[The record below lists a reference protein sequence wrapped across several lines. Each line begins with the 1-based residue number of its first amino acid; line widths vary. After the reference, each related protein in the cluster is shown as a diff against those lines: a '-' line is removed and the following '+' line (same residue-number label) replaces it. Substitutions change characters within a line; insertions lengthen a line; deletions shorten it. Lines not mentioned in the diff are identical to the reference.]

1 MEKINVELEIIVNS
15 FTFANKIWN
24 ILVLKEGTLEWFDD
38 KLPVLISINL
48 QTIQQFNDVW
58 TLITESKVQLEHFM
72 PSRGPCH
79 HTA

>member
-1 MEKINVELEIIVNS
+1 M
-15 FTFANKIWN
+15 
-24 ILVLKEGTLEWFDD
+24 
-38 KLPVLISINL
+38 LISINL
-48 QTIQQFNDVW
+48 QTIQQFNDVR